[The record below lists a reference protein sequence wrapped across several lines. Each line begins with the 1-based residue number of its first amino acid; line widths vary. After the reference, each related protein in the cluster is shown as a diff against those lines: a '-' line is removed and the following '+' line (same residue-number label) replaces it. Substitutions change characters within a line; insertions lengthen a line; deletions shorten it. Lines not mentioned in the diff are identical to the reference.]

1 MAINI
6 FGSSFSLLSKVLD
19 LRSQRHSVI
28 ASNLANVDTPG
39 YKAVHVA
46 FEDEL
51 KKALPETNTLNLA
64 KTHTEHIPTQGSFDD
79 ITPVVIKQGR
89 HNPRPDGNTVD
100 MDKEFVKMSKNQ
112 MMYSAVAKILGKKF
126 EGLISA
132 IREGK

>member
-19 LRSQRHSVI
+19 LRSQRHTVI
-28 ASNLANVDTPG
+28 ASNLANVETPG
-39 YKAVHVA
+39 YKSIHLE

-51 KKALPETNTLNLA
+51 KKALPETDTLNLA
-64 KTHTEHIPTQGSFDD
+64 KTHKEHMPTQGSFDD
-79 ITPVVIKQGR
+79 ITPVVLKENR

-112 MMYSAVAKILGKKF
+112 LMYSAVAQILGKKF
-126 EGLISA
+126 EGLLTA